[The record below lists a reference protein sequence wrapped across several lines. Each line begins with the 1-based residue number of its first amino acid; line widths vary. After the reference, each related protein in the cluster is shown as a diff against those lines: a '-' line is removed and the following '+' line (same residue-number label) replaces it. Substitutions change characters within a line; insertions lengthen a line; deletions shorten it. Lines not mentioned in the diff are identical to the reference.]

1 MCLIIKKVK
10 SEDLYSLRNK
20 VLRNNK
26 GIQYCKFEGDENEST
41 VHFAAFKENLI
52 IGGVSLIKNNTN
64 KIKSLSIIQLRGMAV
79 YKICQKNKIG
89 SLLLKKVES
98 FCININ
104 IDFIWMNARLEA
116 IEFYLKQGYVKTKKS
131 FNIEGVGKHY
141 FLYKKLK

>member
-64 KIKSLSIIQLRGMAV
+64 KVKSLSIIQLRGMAV
-79 YKICQKNKIG
+79 YKIYQKNKIG

>member
-1 MCLIIKKVK
+1 
-10 SEDLYSLRNK
+10 
-20 VLRNNK
+20 
-26 GIQYCKFEGDENEST
+26 
-41 VHFAAFKENLI
+41 
-52 IGGVSLIKNNTN
+52 
-64 KIKSLSIIQLRGMAV
+64 MAV
-79 YKICQKNKIG
+79 YKIYQKNKIG

>member
-79 YKICQKNKIG
+79 YKIYQKNKIG